1 LDKLFSQKFA
11 RFISTLFVPPSF
23 TILIFVYYAFKLEN
37 NFSKQIILIAVALIF
52 GFILHIA
59 LFVLFK
65 KKGRLVDMDATIKEE
80 RTTPFLI
87 SCIFYI
93 IGLVI
98 LITQRIDVISSAF
111 WFCYISNIIVV
122 IAINKFW
129 KISVHALGSSGA
141 LAALFFVAGPVG
153 LFFILIPLLV
163 GWSRVKLKCHTVSQV
178 FAGAALGFCSV
189 YLQMFLIV
197 KWLNYGW

>member
-1 LDKLFSQKFA
+1 MDKQFSQKLA

-23 TILIFVYYAFKLEN
+23 TILIFVYFAFKLEN
-37 NFSKQIILIAVALIF
+37 NFPKQIVLLAVTVIF
-52 GFILHIA
+52 GFVLHIV
-59 LFVLFK
+59 LFVQLK
-65 KKGRLVDMDATIKEE
+65 RKGKLVNYDATIKEE
-80 RTTPFLI
+80 RTAPFLI
-87 SCIFYI
+87 SGVFYI

-98 LITQRIDVISSAF
+98 LITSRVNIISTAF
-111 WFCYISNIIVV
+111 WFCYISNIIIV

>member
-1 LDKLFSQKFA
+1 MDKLFSQKFA

-59 LFVLFK
+59 LFILFR

-80 RTTPFLI
+80 RTAPFLI

-129 KISVHALGSSGA
+129 KISVSCFGFIRCFSCIIFCCRAGWT
-141 LAALFFVAGPVG
+141 FFYPH
-153 LFFILIPLLV
+153 P
-163 GWSRVKLKCHTVSQV
+163 
-178 FAGAALGFCSV
+178 FAGWMVKGKVKMPYGFTGIRRCRTG
-189 YLQMFLIV
+189 FLFGIFTDV
-197 KWLNYGW
+197 FNC